1 MLKINVKASPQ
12 ANSQLVT
19 DLKRPHA
26 APSNGLNLDYALTPL
41 LVVLTGQPS
50 LSLSLF
56 AVTQQSVTFW

>member
-26 APSNGLNLDYALTPL
+26 APSNGLNLNYALTPL
-41 LVVLTGQPS
+41 LVVLTS